1 MRTKK
6 IYYHVIE
13 EGREIGWQGY
23 YDTETEAKEV
33 AKHLQGCFNDL
44 YFYVWQ
50 SVNETMPEIITI

>member
-13 EGREIGWQGY
+13 EGREIGWQGCY
-23 YDTETEAKEV
+23 YTETEAKAV
-33 AKHLQGCFNDL
+33 AKHLQGCFGEL
-44 YFYVWQ
+44 YFYVLQ

>member
-13 EGREIGWQGY
+13 EGREIGWQGCY
-23 YDTETEAKEV
+23 YTETEAKEA
-33 AKHLQGCFNDL
+33 AKYLQGCFNDL

-50 SVNETMPEIITI
+50 SEKESMPEIVTI